1 MTLARLKSPERAPR
15 SSKALNLNNNLIF
28 NSLISECGMKSL
40 DKIILE
46 IVETKQPKN
55 VRELVHLVQEQV
67 DASLDD
73 ITREIMDLQR
83 KGLVVL
89 EEPTIPMKCF
99 SDFLSSRKSLWFW
112 VTISLTLVSFV
123 SILFFPETGT
133 PLSYLRY
140 AFGFILAVFLPGYCL
155 TETLF
160 PGKNSMDEIERF
172 TLSVGLSFA
181 VTALVGLFL
190 SFAPF
195 GLTLTT
201 ALLALGSIVIVLALV
216 ALNRKYRHEKILLY
230 SPQV

>member
-1 MTLARLKSPERAPR
+1 
-15 SSKALNLNNNLIF
+15 
-28 NSLISECGMKSL
+28 MKSL
-40 DKIILE
+40 DKTVLE
-46 IVETKQPKN
+46 IIETNQPKN
-55 VRELVHLVQEQV
+55 VRELIQLIQEQV

-73 ITREIMDLQR
+73 ITRKVRDLQQ

-89 EEPTIPMKCF
+89 EEPTTPIICF

-112 VTISLTLVSFV
+112 VTIVLTLIAFV

-160 PGKNSMDEIERF
+160 PRKKSMDEIERF

-190 SFAPF
+190 SFTPL

-201 ALLALGSIVIVLALV
+201 ALLALGSIVIVLALTS
-216 ALNRKYRHEKILLY
+216 LKRKYQYEKQPSSLF
-230 SPQV
+230 SAS